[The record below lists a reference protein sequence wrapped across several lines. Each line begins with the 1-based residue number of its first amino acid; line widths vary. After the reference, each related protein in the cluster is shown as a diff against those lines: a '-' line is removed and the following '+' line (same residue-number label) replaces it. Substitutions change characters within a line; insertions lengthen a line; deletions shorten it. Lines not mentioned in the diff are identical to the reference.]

1 MYGFENTVSNMTFVY
16 ALFYVL
22 CSCNAGFFLRLVFR
36 LMIHVREADVLQERS
51 HGVQL
56 LDLSVEILACVLAF
70 IDYGTLHNI
79 FPFVSRKCKQLARNV
94 GPRYV
99 FNMKNSDIPRGVT
112 EKELRRVCD

>member
-56 LDLSVEILACVLAF
+56 LDLSVEILACVSITAPYTTYSPSCHESASNWHVML
-70 IDYGTLHNI
+70 DRGT
-79 FPFVSRKCKQLARNV
+79 S
-94 GPRYV
+94 
-99 FNMKNSDIPRGVT
+99 ST
-112 EKELRRVCD
+112 